1 MKYNTGCKYFDNWFE
16 LCDKQPTS
24 IWNLHLRALIL
35 KKIEKQH
42 IYVDVKKVDKLI
54 KTIEKYRP
62 YKLAPVQKFLHCIPY
77 TYLAPGIKAWNEI
90 LIESGRGFGKNAY
103 VSDYILGATSNVNGI
118 KGYNV
123 DIVATSEDQA
133 KTSFTDVYNA
143 IGDNTDLQRA
153 YKRTLVEIEF
163 VRTNSKVK
171 YYTSNAKTKD
181 GLRPGAV
188 VFDEIHAYEDYDNIK
203 VFRSALGKVPEP
215 LTIYITTNGYVRGGV
230 LDDLVTEGKECLLEQ
245 DLESKL
251 FPFIAVIDRYEEWDD
266 PSLWVK
272 ANPMIPYLPILEQE
286 YKDAFRNAKKRPHM
300 KVEFITKRLN
310 FTMEDT
316 DTAVASWEDI
326 LATNQEVNWKDFMGC
341 SCVGGVDYASS
352 RDFIG
357 VGLLFKK
364 IVNDNTK
371 YYFKHHTFIVEES
384 LKLVKFKVD
393 LDRAISEGLVTI
405 VPGKTMDPRYLTS
418 WFLNEVKENRYIIEA
433 IATDD
438 YRYELIKDDFN
449 EVGLPLTTVRSG
461 PISHGKIA
469 PIIEK
474 LFADNNLVFG
484 DDMMMRW
491 YTNNVKVVTD
501 GKGNKTYQKQDPE
514 RRKTDGFMAFIH
526 AMLKRDSIRI
536 ATLSN
541 INKGFKTYTY

>member
-1 MKYNTGCKYFDNWFE
+1 MYKSGCKYFDEWFKI
-16 LCDKQPTS
+16 CDEQPTS
-24 IWNLHLRALIL
+24 IWNLHLKDLIL
-35 KKIEKQH
+35 EKIDKQN
-42 IYVDVKKVDKLI
+42 IYVDIKKVEKLI

-90 LIESGRGFGKNAY
+90 LIESGRGFGKNAL

-123 DIVATSEDQA
+123 DIVATAEEQA
-133 KTSFTDVYNA
+133 KTSFTDVYNT
-143 IGDNTDLQRA
+143 IDDNPELKRA
-153 YKRTLVEIEF
+153 YKKTLVEIEF
-163 VRTNSKVK
+163 VKTNSKVK

-230 LDDLVTEGKECLLEQ
+230 LDDLVTEGKELLLEK
-245 DLESKL
+245 DLDSKL
-251 FPFIAVIDRYEEWDD
+251 FPFIAAIDNYEEWED
-266 PSLWVK
+266 PRMWLK

-326 LATNQEVNWKDFMGC
+326 LATNQEVNWEDFRGY
-341 SCVGGVDYASS
+341 SCVGGIDYASS

-364 IVNDNTK
+364 IVDERTK

-393 LDRAISEGLVTI
+393 LDRAIREGLVTI
-405 VPGKTMDPRYLTS
+405 VPGKTMEPRYLTD
-418 WFLNEVKENRYIIEA
+418 WFLNEVKENRYVIEE

-438 YRYELIKDDFN
+438 YRYELIKDDFIDC
-449 EVGLPLTTVRSG
+449 GLPLTTVRSG
-461 PISHGKIA
+461 PISHAKIA
-469 PIIEK
+469 PTVEK
-474 LFADNNLVFG
+474 LFADHDIIFG

-514 RRKTDGFMAFIH
+514 RRKTDGFMAYIH
-526 AMLKRDSIRI
+526 SMLKRDLIRVVTMSSIK
-536 ATLSN
+536 S
-541 INKGFKTYTY
+541 GFKTYTYN